1 MTIELQDVDG
11 LKVSPFLIELAKRN
25 IVGEITMDEVQRL
38 LDAYY
43 RNKNKK
49 S

>member
-11 LKVSPFLIELAKRN
+11 LKVSPFLIELAN